1 MTATGREAIND
12 SPVPTSSVTDDPVI
26 FPPMAKPSDRSI
38 LYRLIEA
45 GQLTRKALLVPLLER
60 GLEPGDDAVLFTL
73 HDLGGATAVELA
85 GAIGVEDAALA
96 QRVARLIERDL
107 LVRMAI
113 GPELTPG
120 LALTDRGDRLRQ
132 HLAEHWDELE
142 AALLGELAPK
152 RRRKLRRTLKR
163 FVKLLRL

>member
-1 MTATGREAIND
+1 MRAVSREPIND
-12 SPVPTSSVTDDPVI
+12 SPLPASSATGDPAS
-26 FPPMAKPSDRSI
+26 FPPMAKPGDRSI

-45 GQLTRKALLVPLLER
+45 GQLTRRALLVPLVER

-73 HDLGGATAVELA
+73 HACGGATAAELA
-85 GAIGVEDAALA
+85 EEIGLDGDSLD
-96 QRVARLIERDL
+96 QRISRLIERDL
-107 LVRMAI
+107 LARLAI

-120 LALTDRGDRLRQ
+120 FALTERGDRLRL

-142 AALLGELAPK
+142 AALLGELSPK